1 MTQQLIS
8 YAQNFEDVMLWRALG
23 HVQGGRYVDI
33 GAQSPEVDSVSRLF
47 HERGWRGIHVEP
59 MPDYATQLRQ
69 SRPDD
74 LVIQAAIGATAGS
87 LTFYEIAETGL
98 STSKQEIAD
107 KHAGS
112 GFKVR
117 ETVVP
122 AMTLDDLLSSFHGPD
137 LHWLKIDVE
146 GAEQDVLKGWTT
158 SPIRPWV
165 VVVESTLPL
174 TKSESHGAWE
184 PLLSAKGYRFA
195 YFDGLNRFYVSGVHE
210 ELLAAF
216 TCGPNVFDDF
226 SLAPSSA
233 FCATVNIGY
242 HALEK
247 LRESEQQEVE
257 ASRAETQWRIE
268 VANAEIGR
276 LDAEKLAQQA
286 GFEARI
292 ESERQRSEA
301 LGALCEQHALREREL
316 GEQIQLRD
324 AELVKLAAQAQLE
337 QARLSALR
345 DAHLAQIDRFQAHVA
360 WLDGVVESFR
370 REKQATEV
378 QTDEA
383 RRDAHRWW
391 MEAEKLRRE
400 LVRMEDSHSWRITAP
415 LRDARRLAANLVR
428 FPVRTAKVAAR
439 PVVIWIMR
447 RAMAVPFLRV
457 RMLRLLDV
465 RPALKIRFRNLA
477 LSSGLIQGRVEAS
490 SATLRRPRV
499 NAIRHNVSQTAP
511 SARAVKVLADLRRAI
526 QEKHG

>member
-1 MTQQLIS
+1 MTRQLIS
-8 YAQNFEDVMLWRALG
+8 YAQNFEDIMLWRALG

-33 GAQSPEVDSVSRLF
+33 GAQSPDVDSVSRLF

-59 MPDYATQLRQ
+59 MPDYAAQLRQ

-74 LVIQAAIGATAGS
+74 LVIQAAISATAGS
-87 LTFYEIAETGL
+87 LTFYELTETGL
-98 STSKQEIAD
+98 STSKREIAD
-107 KHAGS
+107 QHAAS
-112 GFKVR
+112 GLKVHQ
-117 ETVVP
+117 TVVP
-122 AMTLDDLLSSFHGPD
+122 AMTLDDLLANFHG
-137 LHWLKIDVE
+137 LEVHWLKIDVE
-146 GAEQDVLKGWTT
+146 GGEQEVLEGWRA
-158 SPIRPWV
+158 SSLRPWV
-165 VVVESTLPL
+165 IVVESTLPL

-184 PLLSAKGYRFA
+184 YLLNAKGYRFA
-195 YFDGLNRFYVSGVHE
+195 YFDGLNRFYLSVAHE

-216 TCGPNVFDDF
+216 NSGPNVFDNF
-226 SLAPSSA
+226 SLAPSSV

-247 LRESEQQEVE
+247 LRESEQQEAE
-257 ASRAETQWRIE
+257 ASRAETQGCIE

-286 GFEARI
+286 GFEAR
-292 ESERQRSEA
+292 
-301 LGALCEQHALREREL
+301 
-316 GEQIQLRD
+316 
-324 AELVKLAAQAQLE
+324 LVKLAAQAQLE
-337 QARLSALR
+337 QARLSTLR

-370 REKQATEV
+370 MEKQVTEA

-415 LRDARRLAANLVR
+415 LRGARLLAANLAR
-428 FPVRTAKVAAR
+428 FPVRSAKVAAR

-447 RAMAVPFLRV
+447 RAMALPFLRV
-457 RMLRLLDV
+457 RMLRLLEV

-477 LSSGLIQGRVEAS
+477 LSSGLIQGRVEAN

-511 SARAVKVLADLRRAI
+511 SARAAKVLADLRQAI
-526 QEKHG
+526 QEKNG